1 MKIHALIPVVMA
13 LTLAACG
20 DKQADTAA
28 TPAPSTPPVTQ
39 APSATVLPSACQ
51 LVTAADVQ
59 AAFGQTVAVMADEPE
74 TCVYNGVGDT
84 AAFSLLTTTLTPS
97 TNAAEATDTFRMM
110 LKMQGGMNEILSETL
125 GAANNPASGQ
135 ALAGV
140 GDESWFKVGDTNP
153 LAMTQAMVRKGTVVL
168 GITATGMDGKDAP
181 KFEKLVRTIAA
192 KL

>member
-1 MKIHALIPVVMA
+1 
-13 LTLAACG
+13 
-20 DKQADTAA
+20 
-28 TPAPSTPPVTQ
+28 
-39 APSATVLPSACQ
+39 

-84 AAFSLLTTTLTPS
+84 AAFMLLTTTLTPS
-97 TNAAEATDTFRMM
+97 ANAAEATDTFRMM